1 MKHFHESIYAY
12 GGQWL
17 SIDEPLHAGRTEFQ
31 DMLLFRNHRLGA
43 VLVLDG
49 VVQLTERDE
58 FAYSEILAHI
68 PLLAHPRPARVLILG
83 GGDLCVLEEV
93 LRHAEVERVT
103 LVDLDA
109 EVIEACKSHFVGAH
123 RDTWRDPRVDLRVGD
138 DTAHVRRTRSL
149 YDVILVDGPDPI
161 VPGIDGC
168 PLYTPD
174 FFADCR
180 RVLRPGGLLATQCDV
195 PFHHTESLRRTAAA
209 MRRGFPALAPFVAAV
224 PCFHGGFAAF
234 LLASV
239 DASATLDRP
248 VRAPAPAIAEALAY
262 YTPELH
268 RAAFAVPPYV
278 RAAMRDPAAV

>member
-1 MKHFHESIYAY
+1 MNHFNESVYAY

-17 SIDEPLHAGRTEFQ
+17 SVDEPLYAGRTEFQ
-31 DMLLFRNHRLGA
+31 DMLLFRNRRLGV

-58 FAYSEILAHI
+58 FAYSEVIAHV
-68 PLLAHPRPARVLILG
+68 PLFAHPRPARVLIVG

-93 LRHAEVERVT
+93 LRHPQVERVT
-103 LVDLDA
+103 LVDLDGA
-109 EVIEACKSHFVGAH
+109 VVEACKVHFVAAH
-123 RDTWRDPRVDLRVGD
+123 RDAWRDSRVDLRVGD
-138 DTAHVRRTRSL
+138 GAAHVHTTREC

-161 VPGIDGC
+161 VPGVDGC
-168 PLYTPD
+168 PLYAPA

-195 PFHHTESLRRTAAA
+195 PFHHPESLRRTAAA
-209 MRRGFPALAPFVAAV
+209 MRGSFPTIAPFVAAV

-234 LLASV
+234 FLASPDL
-239 DASATLDRP
+239 DAPLGRP
-248 VRAPAPAIAEALAY
+248 VRAPESALAEGLAY

-278 RAAMRDPAAV
+278 RAAMESPPAV